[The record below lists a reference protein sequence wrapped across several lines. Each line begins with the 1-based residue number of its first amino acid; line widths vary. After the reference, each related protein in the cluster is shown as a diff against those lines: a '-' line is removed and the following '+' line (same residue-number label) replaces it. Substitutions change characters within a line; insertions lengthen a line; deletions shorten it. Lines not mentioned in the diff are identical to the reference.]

1 MIPEKVVEL
10 SFKDPEKENQFEI
23 PMKNTKC
30 KILLV
35 EDDRNLGYVVKDFLE
50 VSGYEVV
57 HMTDGEC
64 GLRAFKDDNFDLCLL
79 DIMLPQ
85 KDGFTLAADIRKLDS
100 LVPVVFLTSKS
111 MTADKLKGFK
121 LGADDYI
128 SKPFSTEELVMRIE
142 AIMKRV
148 NLAGSD
154 SGHKLFYL
162 GPCIFNYPE
171 KTLTTDQ
178 KKVAL
183 SNKQAELLRLLCLN
197 ANKILTRET
206 ALKTIWG
213 ADDYFMGRSMDV
225 HIAQLRKLFK
235 EYPDILINNI
245 HGVGFKLE
253 MNHKSPEAS
262 SPTS

>member
-1 MIPEKVVEL
+1 
-10 SFKDPEKENQFEI
+10 
-23 PMKNTKC
+23 MKNANC

-57 HMTDGEC
+57 LKTDGES
-64 GLRAFKDDNFDLCLL
+64 GLRAFKEDTFDLCLL

-85 KDGFTLAADIRKLDS
+85 KDGFTLATDIRKLDS
-100 LVPVVFLTSKS
+100 LVPVVFLTSKT

-148 NLAGSD
+148 HLAGSD
-154 SGHKLFYL
+154 NGHNLFHI
-162 GPCIFNYPE
+162 GSCSFNYPE
-171 KTLTTDQ
+171 KTLTTEHR
-178 KKVAL
+178 KVAL

-197 ANKILTRET
+197 RNKILTRES

-235 EYPDILINNI
+235 EFPDISINNI

-253 MNHKSPEAS
+253 VSN
-262 SPTS
+262 